1 MGFFSKILAFIFLEK
16 KARDNLARRQVAGGG
31 GGQTA
36 VDAGGQTAVD
46 SGGQTAVDSGG
57 HEMTPERVRIIA
69 EAMKVVGQKQ
79 EILADL
85 SDEDRQKLID
95 TLTGKDTG
103 GRE

>member
-16 KARDNLARRQVAGGG
+16 KARDNLARRQAAVDA

-46 SGGQTAVDSGG
+46 SG

>member
-16 KARDNLARRQVAGGG
+16 KARDNLARRQA
-31 GGQTA
+31 A

-46 SGGQTAVDSGG
+46 AGGQTAVDSGG